1 MLVFFCIFTFIS
13 DIVTG
18 KIDVRGIE
26 IPEYEFVEEEAD
38 SDADDEEETE
48 GQEEG

>member
-1 MLVFFCIFTFIS
+1 MLDFKTHLVA

-26 IPEYEFVEEEAD
+26 IPEYEFVDE
-38 SDADDEEETE
+38 DADADNEDDGEEDTE
-48 GQEEG
+48 EQED